1 MPPYRIVSYELNMVY
16 LEYLHE
22 HEYIHENIRL
32 LLKKYCSN
40 TNYRSLVLPLTY
52 NLCSFQCCL
61 HRIA

>member
-32 LLKKYCSN
+32 LLK
-40 TNYRSLVLPLTY
+40 VLFEYELSKSGSTV
-52 NLCSFQCCL
+52 NV
-61 HRIA
+61 